1 MSGSQNATTA
11 STGSSGTTG
20 SNGNSGGTGSAGSST
35 LTPEDAAG
43 LLAAGAILPPGT
55 AVAGE
60 RAVSLTARA
69 YRHPALDDR
78 VVVRL
83 TPGELGAAEDA
94 AAGFLGLAP
103 DGEPAEVGLGLRQSL
118 GFPEWVLVHHPEDG
132 HQALAL
138 LPELERAAK
147 QVKSRPK
154 AALQAYQGIA
164 DRLAAALPHFLPTY
178 FEQIGRVFLGAEN
191 VTFAS
196 QMFTKARRAEATHGL
211 ELDEDRL
218 DDVFLEFALAG
229 ALPAKALVDYGKAL
243 SARVSPDEAL
253 HRYTRL
259 CSRRTAGGLTPA
271 AGLATELRRLA
282 KAAGADAAAVERE
295 YLAGLLTLPAT
306 LRAPEG
312 WWKSHRAA
320 IVALLRQDPEIRR
333 ALLDVMPGGDEADL
347 PGLWLA
353 ILTDGGAIE
362 ALYDDAPQDAVR
374 PEDGAAGWLKRFQ
387 SIRSGWRTRGRMPEL
402 YTLVERCQARLR
414 EELAASGGTLAVPG
428 DLDLLDLFLALGLPV
443 ADPAENTALPLEAWG
458 ADDAQRDL
466 VALEADGRFVTA
478 FARGTQSFGADDS
491 TRRAIKKLI
500 AAPGGRILLTAWV
513 ATVAREFAATGL
525 PGLPEAM
532 ARLSWLPGEALA
544 LAEEQVRAAAHTD
557 LAPVL
562 MRTLRAGLLD
572 EFSWPAWEQAAAELS
587 KNVEDLVVAD
597 AWPYLIVGGATQVRV
612 LGPDGPV
619 LTHDL
624 RIPAGDAYDNAGY
637 HYIDGELLVMWS
649 SRALDARL
657 RGYWHHS
664 PDQLF
669 PVERPGHE
677 RETRSQRMYYYG
689 PGRLA
694 RSLPLAGGGRTTG
707 HAPLRPGDTAVPEDS
722 EVMSDGVSYWVWTW
736 DGSEHGSWGWYEY
749 DPATGARGRKSS
761 PAFLAD
767 ALRTAPAG
775 AELVGGRIMPAVAD
789 QPGPTARP
797 VDGLVGFR
805 VVKLPDGSLRGEDLA
820 GVTAIAPAGT
830 DGLSGAIVFPGDDAG
845 RGLVGTGSYDISM
858 LDAEGVLVAQ
868 AKTDGKPGTYAKGT
882 RILPPASYWRYLR
895 PRDEQASLALRRIDR
910 DTAAALLAAGADVEN
925 VKGDEAKAAR
935 RARIRELL
943 PEAGDEALLKG
954 IAGIVRHAAK
964 QQRGLDQVAERL
976 EQTLSGGLRESELEN
991 PGPKDDV
998 VNAALG
1004 GLVNQR
1010 YYGWRGADS
1019 ALFGVLRVL
1028 TRELRE
1034 KPQRTRPV
1042 RVHLDGPVLPTT
1054 ELWEAAIAT
1063 APAAALRSVSPF
1075 AEPEHRDPLRELLAE
1090 LAALGVAEPG
1100 EQSTWRS
1107 FSGNV
1112 LRSALPSSDH
1122 RDSWLGLLPL
1132 DGGGCAAFLE
1142 YNWDSPHFEFSGL
1155 IHDPAGRFELPA
1167 PYRLTSLAPV
1177 VPAARTAPI
1186 APAVADG
1193 LAGRQPGWL
1202 AGFLTEA
1209 DRHEDLAPWFAAAAE
1224 EFAALT
1230 GVTPVTAKLVVAGLP
1245 RFHRQERG
1253 FLPREVCTAL
1263 GVTSAEAA
1271 VARDRLTALGFP
1283 VAIELVSALLP
1294 ADPAALWTQGPD
1306 VAAAAEVWNRVVGRQ
1321 IAVPEALSAEA
1332 RRSVR
1337 IDWDVLEAL
1346 PALIDPAS
1354 SRRLSTDLAWQI
1366 RGDRARPTDE
1376 KAVGFDAEVLAGA
1389 VPLAAWLAY
1398 RLPAGDPVR
1407 SALPAA
1413 LAMVRDR
1420 LANPE
1425 LLIDLRRYVGLEE
1438 FRKTAGTPT
1447 EVAEGFERYGAVLM
1461 ATHDYQPAPAL
1472 KVALLDA
1479 AGSDTYIP
1487 ALRGEDQRPFA
1498 VEIALRL
1505 ARDPRFAALLADP
1518 GDPAAGTRDAGGTWF
1533 PQDPS
1538 RSVPDLVTEV
1548 AKELGAGEDAA
1559 ALYLMLL
1566 AMPDPTDRNTARWT
1580 GWKPARLK
1588 AARAELARTESV
1600 VEAARARAGRSL
1612 FLPGA
1617 WVDIR
1622 SPHTPMEAWKLPFF
1636 EGLLHDRGAVAGVL
1650 VPTEPA
1656 ADLYRRAWQR
1666 IQDGDAPRFEELRTA
1681 RRGRRR

>member
-1 MSGSQNATTA
+1 MSGSQNATT
-11 STGSSGTTG
+11 GSHG
-20 SNGNSGGTGSAGSST
+20 SNNGTGTST

-55 AVAGE
+55 AAGE

-178 FEQIGRVFLGAEN
+178 FEQVGRVFLGAEN
-191 VTFAS
+191 VTYAS
-196 QMFTKARRAEATHGL
+196 QMFTKARRAESTHGL

-218 DDVFLEFALAG
+218 DEVFLEFALAG

-243 SARVSPDEAL
+243 AARVSPGEAL

-259 CSRRTAGGLTPA
+259 CSRRTAGGLTPSA
-271 AGLATELRRLA
+271 QLATELRRLA

-320 IVALLRQDPEIRR
+320 IVSLLRQDPELRR

-353 ILTDGGAIE
+353 ILTDGGAID

-387 SIRSGWRTRGRMPEL
+387 SMRSGWRARGRMPEL
-402 YTLVERCQARLR
+402 YTFVERCQARLR
-414 EELAASGGTLAVPG
+414 EELTASGQTLNAPG
-428 DLDLLDLFLALGLPV
+428 DLDLLDLLLALEVPV
-443 ADPAENTALPLEAWG
+443 ADPDENGLSLPLEAWG
-458 ADDAQRDL
+458 ADDGQRDL
-466 VALEADGRFVTA
+466 VALQADGRFVTA

-500 AAPGGRILLTAWV
+500 AAPGGRILLADWV

-525 PGLPEAM
+525 PGLPAAM
-532 ARLSWLPGEALA
+532 ARLGWLPGEALA

-562 MRTLRAGLLD
+562 VRTLRAGLLD

-587 KNVEDLVVAD
+587 KNVEDLIVAD

-624 RIPAGDAYDNAGY
+624 RIPAGDAYDNPGY
-637 HYIDGELLVMWS
+637 HFIDGELLVMWS

-664 PDQLF
+664 PDRLF
-669 PVERPGHE
+669 AVERPGRE
-677 RETRSQRMYYYG
+677 RDARSQRMYYYG

-707 HAPLRPGDTAVPEDS
+707 GAPLRPGDTAVPEDS
-722 EVMSDGVSYWVWTW
+722 EIMSDGVSHWVWTW

-749 DPATGARGRKSS
+749 DPASGRRGRKSA

-775 AELVGGRIMPAVAD
+775 SELVGGRIMPAVSD
-789 QPGPTARP
+789 QAGPTARP

-820 GVTAIAPAGT
+820 GVSVTAPAGT
-830 DGLSGAIVFPGDDAG
+830 SGLSGAIVFPGDEAG

-910 DTAAALLAAGADVEN
+910 DTAAALLAAGADVEGIKGMKGM
-925 VKGDEAKAAR
+925 KGDEAKAAR

-943 PEAGDEALLKG
+943 PEVSDEALLTG

-964 QQRGLDQVAERL
+964 QQNGLDQVAERL
-976 EQTLSGGLRESELEN
+976 EQTLQGGLGESELEN
-991 PGPKDDV
+991 PGPTDDV
-998 VNAALG
+998 VGAALG
-1004 GLVNQR
+1004 GLVSQR
-1010 YYGWRGADS
+1010 YYGWRQADP
-1019 ALFGVLRVL
+1019 ALFGVLRML
-1028 TRELRE
+1028 ARELRD

-1042 RVHLDGPVLPTT
+1042 RVHLDGPVLPST
-1054 ELWEAAIAT
+1054 ELWRAALNT

-1075 AEPEHRDPLRELLAE
+1075 IEPEHRAALRELLAE
-1090 LAALGVAEPG
+1090 LETLGLAEPG
-1100 EQSTWRS
+1100 EQSTWRR

-1112 LRSALPSSDH
+1112 LRSELPSSDH
-1122 RDSWLGLLPL
+1122 RESWLGLLPL

-1142 YNWDSPHFEFSGL
+1142 SNWDSPHFEFSGL

-1167 PYRLTSLAPV
+1167 PYRLTNLAPV
-1177 VPAARTAPI
+1177 TEA
-1186 APAVADG
+1186 

-1202 AGFLTEA
+1202 AGFLAEA
-1209 DRHEDLAPWFAAAAE
+1209 DTREDLAPWFAAAAE

-1230 GVTPVTAKLVVAGLP
+1230 GVTAVTAKLVVAGLP
-1245 RFHRQERG
+1245 RVHRQERG
-1253 FLPREVCTAL
+1253 FLPREMCTAL
-1263 GVTSAEAA
+1263 GVSSAEAA

-1306 VAAAAEVWNRVVGRQ
+1306 VAAAAEVWNRAVGRQ
-1321 IAVPEALSAEA
+1321 VAVPEALSAEA

-1354 SRRLSTDLAWQI
+1354 SRRLSTDLAWEI

-1376 KAVGFDAEVLAGA
+1376 KAVGFDGESVAGA
-1389 VPLAAWLAY
+1389 VALAAWLAH

-1407 SALPAA
+1407 AALPAA
-1413 LAMVRDR
+1413 LATVRDR
-1420 LANPE
+1420 LANPD

-1447 EVAEGFERYGAVLM
+1447 EVGEGFERYGAVLM
-1461 ATHDYQPAPAL
+1461 ATHDNQPAPAL

-1498 VEIALRL
+1498 AEIALRL

-1518 GDPAAGTRDAGGTWF
+1518 GDPAAGVRDAGGTWF

-1538 RSVPDLVTEV
+1538 RSVPELVTEV

-1588 AARAELARTESV
+1588 AARAELARTEAV

-1636 EGLLHDRGAVAGVL
+1636 EVLLHDRGAVAGVL

-1666 IQDGDAPRFEELRTA
+1666 IGDGDAPRFEELRTA